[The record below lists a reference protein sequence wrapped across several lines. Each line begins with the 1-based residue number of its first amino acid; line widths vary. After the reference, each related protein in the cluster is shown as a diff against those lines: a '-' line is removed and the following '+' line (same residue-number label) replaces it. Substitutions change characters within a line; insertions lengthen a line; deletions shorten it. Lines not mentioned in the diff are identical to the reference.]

1 MFNETLS
8 LENKFLGEFEK
19 AEKVQLE
26 KENKK

>member
-8 LENKFLGEFEK
+8 LENKFLDEFEK